1 MTTSS
6 MAMLKQYRNL
16 LSTYLQPIKSEVA
29 ALTVML
35 FSGIALK
42 LWTPQILKEFIDLAQ
57 TAGMSGALTRR
68 AVLFFVLA
76 ALGRILQMAAT
87 YVTQDVRWRTT
98 NAMRG
103 DLTDHCLKLDMDFHN
118 AHTPGNMIE
127 RIDGDVNVLSN
138 FFSQFVVQIVGN
150 AVLLLGIV
158 TLLFLEDW
166 RIGVAFL
173 GFVVVVGFVLTK
185 SVAVTSSLW
194 KAERQAR
201 SEVFG
206 FLEERLGGT
215 EDIRANG
222 AVIFVLRRL
231 KALLRRRF
239 VVFRKA
245 IYTSTL
251 LNWGFTEGVLALGS
265 VMALGLGGVLLM
277 RGELTIGAVYL
288 VLHYNTML
296 QWPLNQLARQM
307 RDLQSATGSIE
318 RIREL
323 FDATPSV
330 REPVSTVAQP
340 LPAGALSLSFSD
352 VDFHYDDEGL
362 VLRDLTWQLP
372 PAEVLGIL
380 GRTGSGKTTLTRL
393 LCRLYDPARGEV
405 QLGGVP
411 LPNVPLDDLRN
422 RVGIVTQDV
431 QLFEATVRHNL
442 TMFDDTIDDDL
453 LLSVVDQLGLGQWL
467 HDLPDGLDT
476 MLSTATAGLSAGEA
490 QLLAFTRVFLR
501 DPGLVILDEASSR
514 LDPLTERLMERAID
528 RLFQDR
534 TAVIVAHRLA
544 TVQRADRIMILE
556 DGCITEFGDRQDLV
570 ADPTSRFAEL
580 LRTGLQEVLV

>member
-239 VVFRKA
+239 VDFRKA